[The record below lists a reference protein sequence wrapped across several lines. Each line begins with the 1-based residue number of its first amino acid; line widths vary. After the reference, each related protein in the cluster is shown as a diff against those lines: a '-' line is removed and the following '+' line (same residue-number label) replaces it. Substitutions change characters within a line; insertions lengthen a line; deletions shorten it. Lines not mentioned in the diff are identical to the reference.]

1 LLANQRTFFDQ
12 SPAEALSGGINS
24 VKKYEY
30 PSGPPSPQSSP
41 AMNIGVRK
49 VSTLHLAAVWVL
61 VSSWSVAVGWTLSLF
76 HSLDIIGY
84 TASLT
89 LTVGAVWIFLRRSSV
104 GRPAMRWNISV
115 LLRRIRR
122 PLPAIVA
129 IIFLS
134 ALVGGSIYSPN
145 NFDYLTYRFSR
156 ILHWWSQHE
165 WHWIASNNYRLNIS
179 GTGMEWLMLPVFTF
193 THSDRFFFLINTIS
207 FAFLPG
213 LIFSVLRGLGISPRI
228 AWQWMWLFPGAYCY
242 VTQAGSAG
250 NDAFAVVYLLAGLA
264 FSFRGK
270 ATQRIEWW
278 WLSVL
283 AAALLT
289 CAKVTNI
296 PLLLPLVVSWWP
308 LRDLAIRGAIRS
320 ISVIALAAG
329 ISFLPTAVLNQ
340 LRAGQWAGDANHSTG
355 VQISNP
361 IAGILGNTLQLGV
374 NTILPPIF
382 PSAQNWNSTV
392 VPIIM
397 EEWPVAWLKSQ
408 FPRLALDTREL
419 AAEES
424 AGLGSG
430 IALLWTTLLLVY
442 AISKRGVGMPRA
454 GQRRPR
460 LSLAWGILAAGLIA
474 FGVFFAKLGSEGG
487 PRLLTPYYPILLF
500 AVLLFVG
507 TTHPVRQRWWRL
519 TTYAVSLIPIII
531 LIIQP
536 ARPLFPVGLVVRSL
550 PRGGAIGSL
559 SSRIITVYQTY
570 QARADV
576 LAPVRDLL
584 PGSVREIGFIGTED
598 DPEPSLWQPFGQ
610 RTVRDIVN
618 PTDVSSLPDFVSV
631 SESWLREQTGQR
643 LEDWAN
649 AVGMEQVGCVKITLT
664 IRNGEQN
671 WCVYRRRAF

>member
-1 LLANQRTFFDQ
+1 
-12 SPAEALSGGINS
+12 
-24 VKKYEY
+24 
-30 PSGPPSPQSSP
+30 
-41 AMNIGVRK
+41 
-49 VSTLHLAAVWVL
+49 
-61 VSSWSVAVGWTLSLF
+61 
-76 HSLDIIGY
+76 
-84 TASLT
+84 
-89 LTVGAVWIFLRRSSV
+89 
-104 GRPAMRWNISV
+104 
-115 LLRRIRR
+115 
-122 PLPAIVA
+122 
-129 IIFLS
+129 
-134 ALVGGSIYSPN
+134 
-145 NFDYLTYRFSR
+145 
-156 ILHWWSQHE
+156 
-165 WHWIASNNYRLNIS
+165 
-179 GTGMEWLMLPVFTF
+179 
-193 THSDRFFFLINTIS
+193 
-207 FAFLPG
+207 
-213 LIFSVLRGLGISPRI
+213 
-228 AWQWMWLFPGAYCY
+228 
-242 VTQAGSAG
+242 
-250 NDAFAVVYLLAGLA
+250 
-264 FSFRGK
+264 
-270 ATQRIEWW
+270 
-278 WLSVL
+278 
-283 AAALLT
+283 
-289 CAKVTNI
+289 
-296 PLLLPLVVSWWP
+296 
-308 LRDLAIRGAIRS
+308 LAIRGAIRS

-507 TTHPVRQRWWRL
+507 AKHPLRQRWWRL
-519 TTYAVSLIPIII
+519 TTYAVSLIPIIV

-536 ARPLFPVGLVVRSL
+536 ARPLFPVSLVVRSL
-550 PRGGAIGSL
+550 PRGGAIGSP
-559 SSRIITVYQTY
+559 SRRIISVYQTY

-584 PGSVREIGFIGTED
+584 PGSVREIGFIGMED

-618 PTDVSSLPDFVSV
+618 PMDVSSLPDFVSV
-631 SESWLREQTGQR
+631 SESWLKEQTGQR
-643 LEDWAN
+643 LEDWAKV
-649 AVGMEQVGCVKITLT
+649 VGMERVGCVKITLK
-664 IRNGEQN
+664 IRNGDQN

>member
-1 LLANQRTFFDQ
+1 
-12 SPAEALSGGINS
+12 
-24 VKKYEY
+24 
-30 PSGPPSPQSSP
+30 
-41 AMNIGVRK
+41 
-49 VSTLHLAAVWVL
+49 
-61 VSSWSVAVGWTLSLF
+61 
-76 HSLDIIGY
+76 
-84 TASLT
+84 
-89 LTVGAVWIFLRRSSV
+89 
-104 GRPAMRWNISV
+104 
-115 LLRRIRR
+115 
-122 PLPAIVA
+122 
-129 IIFLS
+129 
-134 ALVGGSIYSPN
+134 
-145 NFDYLTYRFSR
+145 
-156 ILHWWSQHE
+156 
-165 WHWIASNNYRLNIS
+165 
-179 GTGMEWLMLPVFTF
+179 MLPVFTF
-193 THSDRFFFLINTIS
+193 THSDRFFFLINIIS

-213 LIFSVLRGLGISPRI
+213 LTFSVLRGLGILPRI

-278 WLSVL
+278 WLSIL

-289 CAKVTNI
+289 CAKVTNL

-308 LRDLAIRGAIRS
+308 LRELAIRGAIRS
-320 ISVIALAAG
+320 ISIIALAAV
-329 ISFLPTAVLNQ
+329 ISFLPTAALNQ
-340 LRAGQWAGDANHSTG
+340 LHAGQWAGDVNHSTG

-382 PSAQNWNSTV
+382 PPAQNWNSTV
-392 VPIIM
+392 VPRIM
-397 EEWPVAWLKSQ
+397 EKWPVAWIKSQ

-442 AISKRGVGMPRA
+442 AISKRGVGMPRP
-454 GQRRPR
+454 GQRRPG

-507 TTHPVRQRWWRL
+507 AKHPVRQRWWRL
-519 TTYAVSLIPIII
+519 TTYAVSLIPVII

-536 ARPLFPVGLVVRSL
+536 ARPLFPVSLVVRSL

-559 SSRIITVYQTY
+559 SSRIISVYQTY

-618 PTDVSSLPDFVSV
+618 PMDVSSLPDFVSV

-643 LEDWAN
+643 LEDWAK
-649 AVGMEQVGCVKITLT
+649 AVGMEEVGCVKITLK
-664 IRNGEQN
+664 IRNGDQN
-671 WCVYRRRAF
+671 WCVYRRRAQ